1 MHSLHFSGD
10 SPVAQMV
17 KNANAGDLG
26 LIPESGRF
34 PENGNGNPLQHSCL
48 GIPWTEEPVGTIRG
62 GHKRVGLS
70 NETTLQIPC
79 SHSHVKF

>member
-34 PENGNGNPLQHSCL
+34 PEKGNGNPLQYSCL
-48 GIPWTEEPVGTIRG
+48 GNPMDRGANGLQSVGVTKELDSTTKLHFRYHVVI
-62 GHKRVGLS
+62 HK
-70 NETTLQIPC
+70 
-79 SHSHVKF
+79 

>member
-34 PENGNGNPLQHSCL
+34 PEKGNGNPLQYSCL
-48 GIPWTEEPVGTIRG
+48 RNPMDRGASGLQSVGVTKELDSTTKLHFRYHVVI
-62 GHKRVGLS
+62 HK
-70 NETTLQIPC
+70 
-79 SHSHVKF
+79 